1 VSGVADEQL
10 LALREQVTETD
21 RVLVEALNARLRL
34 VARIKRHKRENG
46 LPFLDPDREAWLLAY
61 LARANRGPL
70 SSEGLERFVEV
81 VLELTKD
88 ELAGQSMQ
96 NTAAT
101 SAGSS

>member
-21 RVLVEALNARLRL
+21 RVLVEALNTRLRL
-34 VARIKRHKRENG
+34 VARIKRHKRETG

>member
-1 VSGVADEQL
+1 MSGVADEQL

-21 RVLVEALNARLRL
+21 RVLVEALNKRLRL

-61 LARANRGPL
+61 LSRANRGPL
-70 SSEGLERFVEV
+70 SNEGLERFVEV
-81 VLELTKD
+81 VLELTKE
-88 ELAGQSMQ
+88 ELDGQSMQ

-101 SAGSS
+101 AAHRA